1 MEKYLG
7 IDVGTTSIKGLVVDE
22 NGRLLDNYSWP
33 LKMDIPKPGWAEQD
47 PPNLWWE
54 GVLEILRNVSLNIL
68 YLLLVFQAKC
78 IV

>member
-47 PPNLWWE
+47 PQFVV
-54 GVLEILRNVSLNIL
+54 GRCS
-68 YLLLVFQAKC
+68 
-78 IV
+78 